1 MLHDV
6 RGGVFLALRGLGLPC
21 RSAQLTR
28 LGIYPGYVAGFKR
41 LHHSA
46 VIMIVL
52 SKDSPWRK
60 QGHWGGSTDVL
71 DLVEKGRG
79 CSGAGGHLR
88 KSAAFPCPV
97 VFLFLVRRRRREWSS
112 APSQK

>member
-6 RGGVFLALRGLGLPC
+6 RGGVFLALKGLGPPC
-21 RSAQLTR
+21 RSGQPTR
-28 LGIYPGYVAGFKR
+28 LGMYPGHVAVFKR

-60 QGHWGGSTDVL
+60 QGHWGRSTDVL
-71 DLVEKGRG
+71 DLVEEGRG
-79 CSGAGGHLR
+79 PSGAGGHL
-88 KSAAFPCPV
+88 
-97 VFLFLVRRRRREWSS
+97 
-112 APSQK
+112 

>member
-6 RGGVFLALRGLGLPC
+6 RGGVFLALKGLGPPC
-21 RSAQLTR
+21 RSGQLTR
-28 LGIYPGYVAGFKR
+28 LGMYPGHVAVFKR

-60 QGHWGGSTDVL
+60 QGHWGRSTDVL
-71 DLVEKGRG
+71 DLVEEGRG
-79 CSGAGGHLR
+79 PSGAGGHLQ
-88 KSAAFPCPV
+88 KSGFPCPV
-97 VFLFLVRRRRREWSS
+97 VFLFLDGRRV
-112 APSQK
+112 